1 MIKPFA
7 PCIKFRRILM
17 KNLPFLART
26 TCASLLVFTAANA
39 APNTTPLA
47 AASQIPPHASFNPPP
62 FVMFQK
68 VLTTRPEN
76 QFDGSSLMRS
86 NEHSVANELHNANTP
101 LHFTTGLYGTTG
113 YGALL
118 GKFRTSEFY
127 GTLAGFYTYA
137 GDYKDGGGYKI
148 GERTDN
154 AFKKTNNAFGYKRV
168 STQAMLGWTPN
179 AENDLRAT
187 FVYDNLLDDRQPHSV
202 GMDILRTTRYF
213 GRADYRL
220 GQADD
225 SNTLRAW
232 AQFID
237 ISRRGDNDSLRNGDG
252 KTLRIDRQFV
262 NAGSKYDIDFAEDY
276 HSQTSLTY
284 ASDDKNV
291 GFFNPMGVRL
301 SWIAPRAVVR
311 ELQVAQTFSWQFA
324 TAHKL
329 NLGAEYAYNW
339 SKAREADGAV
349 PNVNNAAGGGAT
361 ITPRE
366 YFYDIY
372 GKWMPDKNIEHGVS
386 VATRYEFA
394 PTSRHN
400 LAVDLQS
407 IEVIGDVDQRYGA
420 ASNLNI
426 AGNPFLK
433 KSRHNRAR
441 LEFSLGSESFGGYL
455 KPRAVVSD
463 EENSADAGVS
473 DDFGL
478 RVSGSFLADMA
489 KDFFVNAPRNGNYDN
504 TITGDIVFRNA
515 DVQLYIARL
524 GLEANLWRG
533 LGVRLNG
540 WYNYG
545 EDTTNKQPLYQV
557 RPLEG
562 QFALDYEGAAGFGKW
577 NVGVSCRAAAK
588 QTRRSKFALDSEKA
602 GFAVADLYAT
612 IAWNKT
618 LALKFGVDNVFDK
631 EYSEYISA
639 SHVDALTTAS
649 YVNAPGRTFYVSV
662 SGSF

>member
-1 MIKPFA
+1 
-7 PCIKFRRILM
+7 M

-26 TCASLLVFTAANA
+26 ACASLLVFTAANA

-62 FVMFQK
+62 FVMFQQ

-148 GERTDN
+148 GERDNTHN

-187 FVYDNLLDDRQPHSV
+187 FVYDNLLDDKQPHSV
-202 GMDILRTTRYF
+202 GMDYLRTTRYF

-237 ISRRGDNDSLRNGDG
+237 ISRRADNNSLRKGGNGA
-252 KTLRIDRQFV
+252 TIRIDRQFV

-366 YFYDIY
+366 YFYGIY

-463 EENSADAGVS
+463 EENSADSEAGAS

-489 KDFFVNAPRNGNYDN
+489 KDFFVNTPRDGNYDN
-504 TITGDIVFRNA
+504 TITGNIVFRNA

-545 EDTTNKQPLYQV
+545 EDTTNKQALYQV

-639 SHVDALTTAS
+639 SHVDALTTPS
-649 YVNAPGRTFYVSV
+649 YVNAPGRTFYVTV

>member
-1 MIKPFA
+1 
-7 PCIKFRRILM
+7 M

-26 TCASLLVFTAANA
+26 ACASLLVFTTANA

-187 FVYDNLLDDRQPHSV
+187 FVYDNLLDDKQPHSL
-202 GMDILRTTRYF
+202 GMDYLRTTRYF

-237 ISRRGDNDSLRNGDG
+237 ISRRADNNSLRKGGNGA
-252 KTLRIDRQFV
+252 TIRIDRQFV

-276 HSQTSLTY
+276 HGQTSLTY

-301 SWIAPRAVVR
+301 AWIAPRAVVR

-366 YFYDIY
+366 YFYGIY

-455 KPRAVVSD
+455 KPQVVVSD
-463 EENSADAGVS
+463 EENSADAGAS

-489 KDFFVNAPRNGNYDN
+489 NDFFVNAPRDGNYDK
-504 TITGDIVFRNA
+504 TIEGNIVFRNA
-515 DVQLYIARL
+515 DVQFYIARL

-639 SHVDALTTAS
+639 SHVDALTTPS
-649 YVNAPGRTFYVSV
+649 YVNAPGRTFYVTV

>member
-1 MIKPFA
+1 
-7 PCIKFRRILM
+7 M

-26 TCASLLVFTAANA
+26 ACASLLVFTAANA

-148 GERTDN
+148 GERDN
-154 AFKKTNNAFGYKRV
+154 THNAFGYKRV

-187 FVYDNLLDDRQPHSV
+187 FVYDNLLDDKQPHSL

-237 ISRRGDNDSLRNGDG
+237 ISRRGDNNSLRQGPG
-252 KTLRIDRQFV
+252 ATLRIDRQFV

-291 GFFNPMGVRL
+291 RTFSPAGVQTA
-301 SWIAPRAVVR
+301 WVVPRAVVR

-329 NLGAEYAYNW
+329 KLGAEYAYNW

-349 PNVNNAAGGGAT
+349 LNVNNAAGGGAT

-420 ASNLNI
+420 ASNLNT

-463 EENSADAGVS
+463 EENSADSEAGAS

-489 KDFFVNAPRNGNYDN
+489 NDFFVNAPRYGNYDN
-504 TITGDIVFRNA
+504 TITGNIVFRNA
-515 DVQLYIARL
+515 DVQFYIARL

-649 YVNAPGRTFYVSV
+649 YVNAPGRTFYVTV

>member
-1 MIKPFA
+1 
-7 PCIKFRRILM
+7 M

-26 TCASLLVFTAANA
+26 ACASLLVFTAANA

-148 GERTDN
+148 GERRDTTT
-154 AFKKTNNAFGYKRV
+154 KNAFGYKRV

-187 FVYDNLLDDRQPHSV
+187 FVYDNLLDDKQPHSV
-202 GMDILRTTRYF
+202 GMDYLRTTRYF

-237 ISRRGDNDSLRNGDG
+237 ISRRADNDSLRKGGNGA
-252 KTLRIDRQFV
+252 TIRIDRQFV

-301 SWIAPRAVVR
+301 AWIAPRAVVR

-349 PNVNNAAGGGAT
+349 PNNATGGT

-463 EENSADAGVS
+463 EENSADSEAGAS

-489 KDFFVNAPRNGNYDN
+489 NDFFVNAPRNGNYDN
-504 TITGDIVFRNA
+504 TITGNIVFRNA

>member
-1 MIKPFA
+1 
-7 PCIKFRRILM
+7 M

-26 TCASLLVFTAANA
+26 ACASLLVFTAANA

-187 FVYDNLLDDRQPHSV
+187 FVYDNLLDDKQPHSV
-202 GMDILRTTRYF
+202 GMDYLRTTRYF

-237 ISRRGDNDSLRNGDG
+237 ISRRADNNSLRKGGNGA
-252 KTLRIDRQFV
+252 TIRIDRQFV

-301 SWIAPRAVVR
+301 AWIAPRAVVR

-349 PNVNNAAGGGAT
+349 LNVNNAAGGGAT

-366 YFYDIY
+366 YFYGIY

-400 LAVDLQS
+400 LVVDLQS

-455 KPRAVVSD
+455 KPQAVVSD
-463 EENSADAGVS
+463 EENSADSEAGAS

-504 TITGDIVFRNA
+504 TITGNIVFRNA

-540 WYNYG
+540 WYSYG

-639 SHVDALTTAS
+639 SHVDALTTPS

>member
-26 TCASLLVFTAANA
+26 ACASLLVFTAANA

-148 GERTDN
+148 GERDN
-154 AFKKTNNAFGYKRV
+154 THNAFGYKRV

-202 GMDILRTTRYF
+202 GMDYLRTTRYF

-237 ISRRGDNDSLRNGDG
+237 ISRRADNNSLRKGGNGA
-252 KTLRIDRQFV
+252 TIRIDRQFV

-301 SWIAPRAVVR
+301 AWIAPRAVVR

-366 YFYDIY
+366 YFYGIY

-420 ASNLNI
+420 ASYLNI

-455 KPRAVVSD
+455 KPQAVVSD
-463 EENSADAGVS
+463 EENSADSEAGAS

-489 KDFFVNAPRNGNYDN
+489 NDFFVNAPRDGNYDD
-504 TITGDIVFRNA
+504 TIKGNIVFRNA

-649 YVNAPGRTFYVSV
+649 YVNAPGRTFYVTV

>member
-1 MIKPFA
+1 
-7 PCIKFRRILM
+7 M

-26 TCASLLVFTAANA
+26 ACASLLVFTAANA

-148 GERTDN
+148 GERTNN

-187 FVYDNLLDDRQPHSV
+187 FVYDNLLDDKQPHSV
-202 GMDILRTTRYF
+202 GMDYLRTTRYF

-237 ISRRGDNDSLRNGDG
+237 ISRRADNDSLRKGGNGA
-252 KTLRIDRQFV
+252 TIRIDRQFV

-339 SKAREADGAV
+339 SKAREADGV
-349 PNVNNAAGGGAT
+349 TAT
-361 ITPRE
+361 GTPRE
-366 YFYDIY
+366 YFYGIY

-463 EENSADAGVS
+463 EENSADSEAGAS

-489 KDFFVNAPRNGNYDN
+489 KDFFVNAPRDGNYDN
-504 TITGDIVFRNA
+504 TITGNIVFRNA
-515 DVQLYIARL
+515 DVQFYIARL

-639 SHVDALTTAS
+639 SHVDALTTPS
-649 YVNAPGRTFYVSV
+649 YVNAPGRTFYVTV

>member
-1 MIKPFA
+1 
-7 PCIKFRRILM
+7 M

-26 TCASLLVFTAANA
+26 ACASLLVFTAANA

-187 FVYDNLLDDRQPHSV
+187 FVYDNLLDDKQPHSL
-202 GMDILRTTRYF
+202 GMDYLRTTRYF

-237 ISRRGDNDSLRNGDG
+237 ISRRADNNSLRKGGNGA
-252 KTLRIDRQFV
+252 TIRIDRQFV

-291 GFFNPMGVRL
+291 GFFDPMGVRL
-301 SWIAPRAVVR
+301 AWIAPRAVVR

-455 KPRAVVSD
+455 KPQAVVSD
-463 EENSADAGVS
+463 EENSADSEAGVS

-504 TITGDIVFRNA
+504 TITGNIVFRNA

-649 YVNAPGRTFYVSV
+649 YVNAPGRTFYVTV

>member
-1 MIKPFA
+1 
-7 PCIKFRRILM
+7 M

-26 TCASLLVFTAANA
+26 ACASLLVFTAANA

-148 GERTDN
+148 GERRDTTT
-154 AFKKTNNAFGYKRV
+154 KNAFGYKRV

-187 FVYDNLLDDRQPHSV
+187 FVYDNLLDDKQPHSV
-202 GMDILRTTRYF
+202 GMDYLRTTRYF

-237 ISRRGDNDSLRNGDG
+237 ISRRADNNSLRKGGNGA
-252 KTLRIDRQFV
+252 TIRIDRQFV

-301 SWIAPRAVVR
+301 AWIAPRAVVR

-349 PNVNNAAGGGAT
+349 PNNATGGT

-366 YFYDIY
+366 YFYGIY

-455 KPRAVVSD
+455 KPQAVVSD
-463 EENSADAGVS
+463 EENSADSEAGAS

-489 KDFFVNAPRNGNYDN
+489 NDFFVNAPRDGNYDD
-504 TITGDIVFRNA
+504 TITGNIVFRNA

-639 SHVDALTTAS
+639 SHVDALTTPS
-649 YVNAPGRTFYVSV
+649 FVNAPGRTFYVTV